1 MDFILGLH
9 KVDEMPSIIVVMDR
23 FTKYA
28 VFVPILVV
36 CLVEKVI
43 ELFLRYVVKHFKVL
57 EDNVSNW
64 DARFTR
70 QFWVALFG
78 LLHAKLKFSNANYP
92 QTDRQTE
99 KINALL
105 EKLLQHYVVTSQK
118 NWLDFLDIA

>member
-1 MDFILGLH
+1 
-9 KVDEMPSIIVVMDR
+9 MPSIIVVMDR

-70 QFWVALFG
+70 QF
-78 LLHAKLKFSNANYP
+78 
-92 QTDRQTE
+92 
-99 KINALL
+99 
-105 EKLLQHYVVTSQK
+105 
-118 NWLDFLDIA
+118 